1 MLLHTAQAACSSNA
15 HRHCRGCSEGCSG
28 GRRVSTGHL
37 CPRGASPRRPRWGA
51 GTRCPVLQAPAEAQK
66 PPERRPARH
75 GPQQPGRCPPPAS
88 ASPPPTSGTMDTSRL
103 RVLLSLP
110 VLLQLAA
117 GGGSPRSGAPPRGCP
132 AHCQCE
138 PDGRMLLRVDCSDL
152 GLSELPSN
160 LSVFTSYLDLSM
172 NNISH
177 LSPNPLPSL
186 RFLEEL
192 RLAGNA
198 LTYIPKGAFA
208 GLYSLKVLMLQNNQ
222 LRQVPTEALQNLRSL
237 QSLRLDANHISYV
250 PPSCFSGLHSLRH
263 LWLDDNALTEIPV
276 QAFRSLSALQAMTL
290 ALNKIHHIPDYAF
303 GNLSSLVVLHLHNNR
318 IHSLGKKCFDGLHSL
333 ETLDLNYNNLDEFP
347 TAIRTLS
354 NLKELGFHSNN
365 IRSIP
370 EKAFVG
376 NPSLITI
383 HFYDNPIQFVGR
395 SAFQHLPELR
405 TLTLNGASQIT
416 EFPDLT
422 GTANLESLTLT
433 GAQISSLPQ
442 TVCDQLPNLQ
452 VLDLSYNLLED
463 LPSFSVCQKI
473 QKIDL
478 RHNEIYEIKVD
489 AFQQLLGL
497 RSLNLAWNKIVTI
510 HPNAFS
516 TLPSLIKLDLS
527 SNLLSSF
534 PVTGLHGLT
543 HLKLTG
549 NHGLQSLISSENFPE
564 LKVIEM
570 PYAYQCCAFGVCE
583 NVYKISNQWNKGD
596 NSSMDDLYKK
606 DTGMFQV
613 QDERDLED
621 FLFDFEE
628 DLKALHSVQCS
639 PSPGPFK
646 PCEHLF
652 GSWLI
657 RIGVWT
663 IAVLALTCNALVT
676 STVFRSPL
684 YISSVKLLIGMIAV
698 VNMLTGV
705 CSAVLAGVD
714 AFTFGSFARHGAW
727 WENGVGCQVIGFL
740 SIFASE
746 SSVFLLTLA
755 ALERG
760 FSVKCS
766 AKFETKTPFS
776 SLKAVILLCTLLA
789 LAMATVPLL
798 GGSEYSASPLCLP
811 LPFGEPSTTGYM
823 VALVLLNSLCFL
835 VMTIAYTRLYCNL
848 EKGDLENIWD
858 CSMVKHIA
866 LLLFTNCILYCPVA
880 FLSFSSL
887 LNLTFISPEVIKF
900 ILLVIVPLPAC
911 LNPLLYILFNPHF
924 KEDLGSLGKQSHLWT
939 RSPHPSLMSINSDDV
954 EKQSCDSTQ
963 ALVTFTSA
971 SIAYDLPSNSVSL
984 PAYPMTESCHLSS
997 VAFVPCL

>member
-1 MLLHTAQAACSSNA
+1 MLSAPAAAAARAAPEARVAAAGTA
-15 HRHCRGCSEGCSG
+15 RP
-28 GRRVSTGHL
+28 RR
-37 CPRGASPRRPRWGA
+37 ASPRRPRRGA
-51 GTRCPVLQAPAEAQK
+51 GA
-66 PPERRPARH
+66 RRPALRAPSE
-75 GPQQPGRCPPPAS
+75 PQRPAATRTLS
-88 ASPPPTSGTMDTSRL
+88 SPRAPLAAPRPGTMDISRVG
-103 RVLLSLP
+103 VLLSLP

-117 GGGSPRSGAPPRGCP
+117 GGGSPRPGALLRGCP

-172 NNISH
+172 NNISQ
-177 LSPNPLPSL
+177 LPPSPLHSL

-192 RLAGNA
+192 RLSGNA
-198 LTYIPKGAFA
+198 LTHIPKGAFA
-208 GLYSLKVLMLQNNQ
+208 GLYSLKVLMLQNNH
-222 LRQVPTEALQNLRSL
+222 LRQVPAGALQNLRSL

-354 NLKELGFHSNN
+354 NLKEL
-365 IRSIP
+365 
-370 EKAFVG
+370 
-376 NPSLITI
+376 
-383 HFYDNPIQFVGR
+383 HFYDNPIQLVGR

-422 GTANLESLTLT
+422 GTASLESLTLT

-442 TVCDQLPNLQ
+442 TACDQLPNLQ

-463 LPSFSVCQKI
+463 LPSFSVCQKL

-478 RHNEIYEIKVD
+478 RHNEIFEIKVD
-489 AFQQLLGL
+489 TFQQLLSL
-497 RSLNLAWNKIVTI
+497 RALNLAWNKIAVI

-516 TLPSLIKLDLS
+516 TLPSLRKLDLS

-549 NHGLQSLISSENFPE
+549 NHALQSLISSENFPE

-570 PYAYQCCAFGVCE
+570 PYAYQCCAFGACE
-583 NVYKISNQWNKGD
+583 NVYKISNQWNKDD
-596 NSSMDDLYKK
+596 NSSTDDLHKK
-606 DTGMFQV
+606 DAGMFQI

-621 FLFDFEE
+621 FLLDFEE
-628 DLKALHSVQCS
+628 DLKALHSAQCS

-646 PCEHLF
+646 LCEYLF

-676 STVFRSPL
+676 STVFRASL
-684 YISSVKLLIGMIAV
+684 YISSIKLLIGLIAA
-698 VNMLTGV
+698 VNMLMGV
-705 CSAVLAGVD
+705 SSAVLAGVD
-714 AFTFGSFARHGAW
+714 AFTFGSFAQHGAW
-727 WENGVGCQVIGFL
+727 WEQGVGCQVVGFL

-766 AKFETKTPFS
+766 AKFERKTPFS
-776 SLKAVILLCTLLA
+776 SLKVIILLCAVLA
-789 LAMATVPLL
+789 LTIATVPLL
-798 GGSEYSASPLCLP
+798 GGSEFSASPLCLP

-835 VMTIAYTRLYCNL
+835 VMTIAYTKLYCNL

-924 KEDLGSLGKQSHLWT
+924 KEDLGSLGKQTHFWT
-939 RSPHPSLMSINSDDV
+939 RSRNPSLMSINSDDV

-971 SIAYDLPSNSVSL
+971 SIAYDLPSNSVSP
-984 PAYPMTESCHLSS
+984 PAYPVTESCHLSS
-997 VAFVPCL
+997 VAFVPCV

>member
-1 MLLHTAQAACSSNA
+1 
-15 HRHCRGCSEGCSG
+15 
-28 GRRVSTGHL
+28 
-37 CPRGASPRRPRWGA
+37 
-51 GTRCPVLQAPAEAQK
+51 
-66 PPERRPARH
+66 
-75 GPQQPGRCPPPAS
+75 
-88 ASPPPTSGTMDTSRL
+88 MDTSPVG
-103 RVLLSLP
+103 VLLSLP

-117 GGGSPRSGAPPRGCP
+117 VGGSPRPGALLRGCP

-172 NNISH
+172 NNISQ
-177 LSPNPLPSL
+177 LPPNPLYSL

-198 LTYIPKGAFA
+198 LTYIPNGAFA
-208 GLYSLKVLMLQNNQ
+208 GLYSLKVLMLQNNH

-354 NLKELGFHSNN
+354 NLKEL
-365 IRSIP
+365 
-370 EKAFVG
+370 
-376 NPSLITI
+376 

-416 EFPDLT
+416 VFPDLT
-422 GTANLESLTLT
+422 GTASLESLTLT

-442 TVCDQLPNLQ
+442 TACDQLPNLQ

-463 LPSFSVCQKI
+463 LPSFSVCQKL

-489 AFQQLLGL
+489 TFQQLLSL
-497 RSLNLAWNKIVTI
+497 RTLNLAWNKIAII

-516 TLPSLIKLDLS
+516 TLPSLRKLDLS
-527 SNLLSSF
+527 SNRLSSF

-549 NHGLQSLISSENFPE
+549 NHALQSLISSENFPE

-583 NVYKISNQWNKGD
+583 NVYKISNQWNKED
-596 NSSMDDLYKK
+596 NSSTDDLHKK
-606 DTGMFQV
+606 DAGMFQV

-621 FLFDFEE
+621 FLLDFEE
-628 DLKALHSVQCS
+628 DLKVLHSAQCS

-646 PCEHLF
+646 LCEYLF

-663 IAVLALTCNALVT
+663 IAILALTCNALVT
-676 STVFRSPL
+676 STVFRAPL
-684 YISSVKLLIGMIAV
+684 YISSIKLLIGLIAA
-698 VNMLTGV
+698 VNMLMGV
-705 CSAVLAGVD
+705 SSAVLAGVD
-714 AFTFGSFARHGAW
+714 AFTFGSFAQHGAW
-727 WENGVGCQVIGFL
+727 WEQGVGCQVVGFL

-760 FSVKCS
+760 FSVRCS
-766 AKFETKTPFS
+766 AKFERKTPFS
-776 SLKAVILLCTLLA
+776 CLKAVILLCAVLA
-789 LAMATVPLL
+789 LTIATVPLL
-798 GGSEYSASPLCLP
+798 GGSEFSASPLCLP
-811 LPFGEPSTTGYM
+811 LPFGDPSTTGYM

-835 VMTIAYTRLYCNL
+835 VMTIAYTKLYCNL
-848 EKGDLENIWD
+848 EKGDLENMWD

-924 KEDLGSLGKQSHLWT
+924 KEDLGSLGKQPHFWT
-939 RSPHPSLMSINSDDV
+939 RSRNPSLMSINSDDV

-971 SIAYDLPSNSVSL
+971 SIAYNLPSNSVSP
-984 PAYPMTESCHLSS
+984 PAYPVTESCHLSS

>member
-1 MLLHTAQAACSSNA
+1 
-15 HRHCRGCSEGCSG
+15 
-28 GRRVSTGHL
+28 
-37 CPRGASPRRPRWGA
+37 
-51 GTRCPVLQAPAEAQK
+51 
-66 PPERRPARH
+66 
-75 GPQQPGRCPPPAS
+75 
-88 ASPPPTSGTMDTSRL
+88 MDTSRVC
-103 RVLLSLP
+103 VLLSLP
-110 VLLQLAA
+110 ILLQLVA
-117 GGGSPRSGAPPRGCP
+117 GGGSLRPGGPLRGCP

-172 NNISH
+172 NNISQ
-177 LSPNPLPSL
+177 LPPNPLHNL

-192 RLAGNA
+192 RLAGNS
-198 LTYIPKGAFA
+198 LTHIPKGAFA

-237 QSLRLDANHISYV
+237 QSL
-250 PPSCFSGLHSLRH
+250 
-263 LWLDDNALTEIPV
+263 
-276 QAFRSLSALQAMTL
+276 
-290 ALNKIHHIPDYAF
+290 
-303 GNLSSLVVLHLHNNR
+303 HLHNNR

-347 TAIRTLS
+347 TAITTLS

-365 IRSIP
+365 IKSIP

-383 HFYDNPIQFVGR
+383 HFYDNPIQLVGR

-422 GTANLESLTLT
+422 GTASLESLTLT

-452 VLDLSYNLLED
+452 VLDLSYNQLED
-463 LPSFSVCQKI
+463 LPSFSVCQKL

-478 RHNEIYEIKVD
+478 QHNEIYEIKVD
-489 AFQQLLGL
+489 TFQQLLSL
-497 RSLNLAWNKIVTI
+497 RALNLAWNKIAII
-510 HPNAFS
+510 HSNAFS

-527 SNLLSSF
+527 SNRLSSF

-549 NHGLQSLISSENFPE
+549 NHALQSLISSESFPE

-570 PYAYQCCAFGVCE
+570 PYAYQCCAFGICE

-596 NSSMDDLYKK
+596 NNTVDDLHKK
-606 DTGMFQV
+606 DAGLFHV
-613 QDERDLED
+613 QDDLED

-628 DLKALHSVQCS
+628 DLKALHSAQCS

-657 RIGVWT
+657 RLGVWT

-676 STVFRSPL
+676 STVFRSRL
-684 YISSVKLLIGMIAV
+684 YISSIKLLIGLIAV
-698 VNMLTGV
+698 VNMLMGV
-705 CSAVLAGVD
+705 SSAVLAGVD
-714 AFTFGSFARHGAW
+714 AFTFGSFAQYGAW
-727 WENGVGCQVIGFL
+727 WEKGVGCQVIGFL

-766 AKFETKTPFS
+766 AKFETKTFS
-776 SLKAVILLCTLLA
+776 SLKAVILLCLMLA
-789 LAMATVPLL
+789 LIIATVPLL
-798 GGSEYSASPLCLP
+798 GSSEYSASPLCLP
-811 LPFGEPSTTGYM
+811 LPFGEPSTTGYT

-835 VMTIAYTRLYCNL
+835 MMTVAYTKLYCSL

-900 ILLVIVPLPAC
+900 ILLVIVPLPGC

-924 KEDLGSLGKQSHLWT
+924 KEDLGSLGKQTHFWT
-939 RSPHPSLMSINSDDV
+939 RSKHSSLLSVNSDDV

-971 SIAYDLPSNSVSL
+971 SIAYDLPSNSVSSS
-984 PAYPMTESCHLSS
+984 AYPMTESCHLSS
-997 VAFVPCL
+997 VPFVPCL

>member
-1 MLLHTAQAACSSNA
+1 
-15 HRHCRGCSEGCSG
+15 
-28 GRRVSTGHL
+28 
-37 CPRGASPRRPRWGA
+37 
-51 GTRCPVLQAPAEAQK
+51 
-66 PPERRPARH
+66 
-75 GPQQPGRCPPPAS
+75 
-88 ASPPPTSGTMDTSRL
+88 MDTSRVG
-103 RVLLSLP
+103 VLLSLQ

-117 GGGSPRSGAPPRGCP
+117 GGGSPRPGALLRGCP

-172 NNISH
+172 NNISQ
-177 LSPNPLPSL
+177 LPPSPLHSL

-192 RLAGNA
+192 RLSGNA

-208 GLYSLKVLMLQNNQ
+208 GLYSLKVLMLQNNH
-222 LRQVPTEALQNLRSL
+222 LRQVPAGALQNLRSL

-303 GNLSSLVVLHLHNNR
+303 GNLSQLGSSRHLHNNR

-365 IRSIP
+365 IKSIP

-383 HFYDNPIQFVGR
+383 HFYDNPIQLVGR

-422 GTANLESLTLT
+422 GTASLESLRKK
-433 GAQISSLPQ
+433 
-442 TVCDQLPNLQ
+442 LPNGLKTQ
-452 VLDLSYNLLED
+452 YGCQNKKLSYQTHTNLDKDLSYNLLED
-463 LPSFSVCQKI
+463 LPSFSVCQKL

-478 RHNEIYEIKVD
+478 RHNEIFEIKVD
-489 AFQQLLGL
+489 TFQQLLSL
-497 RSLNLAWNKIVTI
+497 RALNLAWNKIAVI

-516 TLPSLIKLDLS
+516 TLPSLRKLDLS

-549 NHGLQSLISSENFPE
+549 NHALQSLISSENFPE

-570 PYAYQCCAFGVCE
+570 PYAYQCCAFGACE
-583 NVYKISNQWNKGD
+583 NVYKISNQWNKDD
-596 NSSMDDLYKK
+596 NSSTDDLHKK
-606 DTGMFQV
+606 DAGMFQI

-621 FLFDFEE
+621 FLLDFEE
-628 DLKALHSVQCS
+628 DLKALHSAQCS

-646 PCEHLF
+646 LCEYLF

-676 STVFRSPL
+676 STVFRAPL
-684 YISSVKLLIGMIAV
+684 YISSIKLLIGLIAA
-698 VNMLTGV
+698 VNMLMGV
-705 CSAVLAGVD
+705 SSAVLAGVD
-714 AFTFGSFARHGAW
+714 AFTFGSFAQHGAW
-727 WENGVGCQVIGFL
+727 WEQGVGCQVVGFL

-760 FSVKCS
+760 FSVKYS
-766 AKFETKTPFS
+766 AKFERKTPFS
-776 SLKAVILLCTLLA
+776 SLKVIILLCAVLA
-789 LAMATVPLL
+789 LTIATVPLL
-798 GGSEYSASPLCLP
+798 GGSEFSASPLCLP

-835 VMTIAYTRLYCNL
+835 VMTIAYTKLYCNL

-924 KEDLGSLGKQSHLWT
+924 KEDLGSLGKQTHFWT
-939 RSPHPSLMSINSDDV
+939 RSRNPSLMSINSDDV

-971 SIAYDLPSNSVSL
+971 SIAYDLPSNSVS
-984 PAYPMTESCHLSS
+984 PPTYPVTESCHLSS
-997 VAFVPCL
+997 VAFVPCV

>member
-1 MLLHTAQAACSSNA
+1 
-15 HRHCRGCSEGCSG
+15 
-28 GRRVSTGHL
+28 
-37 CPRGASPRRPRWGA
+37 
-51 GTRCPVLQAPAEAQK
+51 
-66 PPERRPARH
+66 
-75 GPQQPGRCPPPAS
+75 
-88 ASPPPTSGTMDTSRL
+88 MDTSRVG
-103 RVLLSLP
+103 VLLSLP

-117 GGGSPRSGAPPRGCP
+117 VGSSPRPGALLRGCP

-172 NNISH
+172 NNISQ
-177 LSPNPLPSL
+177 LPPNPLNSL

-198 LTYIPKGAFA
+198 LTYIPNGAFA
-208 GLYSLKVLMLQNNQ
+208 GLYSLKVLMLQNNH

-365 IRSIP
+365 IKSIP

-383 HFYDNPIQFVGR
+383 HFYDNPIQLVGR

-416 EFPDLT
+416 VFPDLT
-422 GTANLESLTLT
+422 GTASLESLTLT

-442 TVCDQLPNLQ
+442 TACDQLPNLQ

-463 LPSFSVCQKI
+463 LPSFSVCQKL

-489 AFQQLLGL
+489 TFQQLLSL
-497 RSLNLAWNKIVTI
+497 RTLNLAWNKIAII

-516 TLPSLIKLDLS
+516 TLPSLRKLDLS
-527 SNLLSSF
+527 SNRLSSF

-549 NHGLQSLISSENFPE
+549 NHALQSLISSENFPE

-583 NVYKISNQWNKGD
+583 NVYKISNQWNKED
-596 NSSMDDLYKK
+596 NSTTDDLHKK
-606 DTGMFQV
+606 DAGMFQV
-613 QDERDLED
+613 Q
-621 FLFDFEE
+621 
-628 DLKALHSVQCS
+628 
-639 PSPGPFK
+639 GPFK
-646 PCEHLF
+646 LCEYLF

-663 IAVLALTCNALVT
+663 IAILALTCNALVT
-676 STVFRSPL
+676 STVFRAPL
-684 YISSVKLLIGMIAV
+684 YISSIKLLIGLIAA
-698 VNMLTGV
+698 VNMLMGV
-705 CSAVLAGVD
+705 SSAVLAGVD
-714 AFTFGSFARHGAW
+714 AFTFGSFAQHGAW
-727 WENGVGCQVIGFL
+727 WEQGVGCQVVGFL

-760 FSVKCS
+760 FSVRCS
-766 AKFETKTPFS
+766 AKFERKTSFS
-776 SLKAVILLCTLLA
+776 CLKAVILLCAVLA
-789 LAMATVPLL
+789 LTIATVPLL
-798 GGSEYSASPLCLP
+798 GGSEFSASPLCLP
-811 LPFGEPSTTGYM
+811 LPFGDPSTTGYM

-835 VMTIAYTRLYCNL
+835 VMTIAYTKLYCNL
-848 EKGDLENIWD
+848 EKGDLENMWD

-924 KEDLGSLGKQSHLWT
+924 KEDLGSLGKQPHFWT
-939 RSPHPSLMSINSDDV
+939 RSRNPSLMSVNSDDV

-971 SIAYDLPSNSVSL
+971 SIAYDLPSNSVSP
-984 PAYPMTESCHLSS
+984 PAYPVTETCHLSS

>member
-1 MLLHTAQAACSSNA
+1 MDIS
-15 HRHCRGCSEGCSG
+15 
-28 GRRVSTGHL
+28 RVG
-37 CPRGASPRRPRWGA
+37 
-51 GTRCPVLQAPAEAQK
+51 
-66 PPERRPARH
+66 
-75 GPQQPGRCPPPAS
+75 
-88 ASPPPTSGTMDTSRL
+88 
-103 RVLLSLP
+103 VLLSLP

-117 GGGSPRSGAPPRGCP
+117 GGGSPRPGALLRGCP

-172 NNISH
+172 NNISQ
-177 LSPNPLPSL
+177 LPPSPLHSL
-186 RFLEEL
+186 RFLEE
-192 RLAGNA
+192 
-198 LTYIPKGAFA
+198 F
-208 GLYSLKVLMLQNNQ
+208 MLQNNH
-222 LRQVPTEALQNLRSL
+222 LRQVPAGALQNLRSL

-276 QAFRSLSALQAMTL
+276 QAFGSLSALQAMTL

-365 IRSIP
+365 IKSIP

-383 HFYDNPIQFVGR
+383 HFYDNPIQLVGR

-422 GTANLESLTLT
+422 GTASLESLTLT

-442 TVCDQLPNLQ
+442 TACDQLPNLQ

-463 LPSFSVCQKI
+463 LPSFSVCQKL

-478 RHNEIYEIKVD
+478 RHNEIFEIKVD
-489 AFQQLLGL
+489 TFQQLLSL
-497 RSLNLAWNKIVTI
+497 RALNLAWNKIAVI

-516 TLPSLIKLDLS
+516 TLPSLRKLDLS

-549 NHGLQSLISSENFPE
+549 NHALQSLISSENFPE

-570 PYAYQCCAFGVCE
+570 PYAYQCCAFGACE
-583 NVYKISNQWNKGD
+583 NVYKISNQWNKDD
-596 NSSMDDLYKK
+596 NSSTDDLHKK
-606 DTGMFQV
+606 DAGMFQI

-621 FLFDFEE
+621 FLLDFEE
-628 DLKALHSVQCS
+628 DLKALHSAQCS

-646 PCEHLF
+646 LCEYLF

-676 STVFRSPL
+676 STVFRASL
-684 YISSVKLLIGMIAV
+684 YISSIKLLIGLIAA
-698 VNMLTGV
+698 VNMLMGV
-705 CSAVLAGVD
+705 SSAVLAGVD
-714 AFTFGSFARHGAW
+714 AFTFGSFAQHGAW
-727 WENGVGCQVIGFL
+727 WEQGVGCQVVGFL

-766 AKFETKTPFS
+766 AKFERKTPFS
-776 SLKAVILLCTLLA
+776 SLKVIILLCAVLA
-789 LAMATVPLL
+789 LTIATVPLL
-798 GGSEYSASPLCLP
+798 GGSEFSASPLCLP

-835 VMTIAYTRLYCNL
+835 VMTIAYTKLYCNL

-924 KEDLGSLGKQSHLWT
+924 KEDLGSLGKQTHFWT
-939 RSPHPSLMSINSDDV
+939 RSRNPSLMSINSDDV

-971 SIAYDLPSNSVSL
+971 SIAYDLPSNSVSP
-984 PAYPMTESCHLSS
+984 PAYPVTESCHLSS
-997 VAFVPCL
+997 VAFVPCV

>member
-1 MLLHTAQAACSSNA
+1 
-15 HRHCRGCSEGCSG
+15 
-28 GRRVSTGHL
+28 
-37 CPRGASPRRPRWGA
+37 
-51 GTRCPVLQAPAEAQK
+51 
-66 PPERRPARH
+66 
-75 GPQQPGRCPPPAS
+75 
-88 ASPPPTSGTMDTSRL
+88 MDTSRL

-117 GGGSPRSGAPPRGCP
+117 GGGSPRSGALPRGCP

-138 PDGRMLLRVDCSDL
+138 PDGRLLLRVDCSDL

-177 LSPNPLPSL
+177 LPPNPLPSL

-250 PPSCFSGLHSLRH
+250 PPSCFNGLHSLRH

-354 NLKELGFHSNN
+354 NLKEL
-365 IRSIP
+365 
-370 EKAFVG
+370 
-376 NPSLITI
+376 

-478 RHNEIYEIKVD
+478 RHNEIYEIKAD
-489 AFQQLLGL
+489 AFQQLLAL
-497 RSLNLAWNKIVTI
+497 RSLNLAWNKIVNI

-596 NSSMDDLYKK
+596 NSSLDDLYKK

-621 FLFDFEE
+621 FLLDFEE

-652 GSWLI
+652 GGWLI

-676 STVFRSPL
+676 STVFRSPV
-684 YISSVKLLIGMIAV
+684 YISSVKLLIGMIAA
-698 VNMLTGV
+698 VNTLTGA
-705 CSAVLAGVD
+705 CSAALAGVD

-776 SLKAVILLCTLLA
+776 CLKAVILLCTLLA
-789 LAMATVPLL
+789 LALAAVPLL
-798 GGSEYSASPLCLP
+798 GGSQYSASPLCLP

-835 VMTIAYTRLYCNL
+835 VMTVAYTRLYCHL

-924 KEDLGSLGKQSHLWT
+924 KEDLGSLGKQTHLWT

-984 PAYPMTESCHLSS
+984 PAYPVTESCHLSS

>member
-1 MLLHTAQAACSSNA
+1 
-15 HRHCRGCSEGCSG
+15 
-28 GRRVSTGHL
+28 
-37 CPRGASPRRPRWGA
+37 
-51 GTRCPVLQAPAEAQK
+51 
-66 PPERRPARH
+66 
-75 GPQQPGRCPPPAS
+75 
-88 ASPPPTSGTMDTSRL
+88 MDTSWVS
-103 RVLLSLP
+103 VLLSLP
-110 VLLQLAA
+110 IFLQLAA
-117 GGGSPRSGAPPRGCP
+117 GGSSPRPSALLRGCP

-172 NNISH
+172 NNISQ
-177 LSPNPLPSL
+177 LPPSPLHSL

-198 LTYIPKGAFA
+198 LTYIPKGTFA
-208 GLYSLKVLMLQNNQ
+208 GLYSLKVLMLQNNH

-303 GNLSSLVVLHLHNNR
+303 GNLSSLVVL
-318 IHSLGKKCFDGLHSL
+318 
-333 ETLDLNYNNLDEFP
+333 DLNYNNLDEFP
-347 TAIRTLS
+347 IAIRTLS

-365 IRSIP
+365 IKSIP

-383 HFYDNPIQFVGR
+383 HFYDNPIQLVGR
-395 SAFQHLPELR
+395 SAFQNLPELR

-422 GTANLESLTLT
+422 GTASLESLTLT

-442 TVCDQLPNLQ
+442 AVCDQLPNLQ

-463 LPSFSVCQKI
+463 LPSFSVCQKL

-489 AFQQLLGL
+489 TFQQLLSL
-497 RSLNLAWNKIVTI
+497 RSLNLAWNKIAVL

-516 TLPSLIKLDLS
+516 TLPSLRKLDLS
-527 SNLLSSF
+527 SNRLSSF

-549 NHGLQSLISSENFPE
+549 NHALQSLISSENFPE

-596 NSSMDDLYKK
+596 NSSTDDLHKK
-606 DTGMFQV
+606 DAGMFQV
-613 QDERDLED
+613 QDDRDLED
-621 FLFDFEE
+621 FLLDFEE

-646 PCEHLF
+646 LCEYLF

-663 IAVLALTCNALVT
+663 IAILALTCNALVT
-676 STVFRSPL
+676 STVFRAPL
-684 YISSVKLLIGMIAV
+684 YISSIKLLIGLIAA
-698 VNMLTGV
+698 VNMLMGV
-705 CSAVLAGVD
+705 SSAVLAGVD
-714 AFTFGSFARHGAW
+714 AFTFGSFAQHGAW
-727 WENGVGCQVIGFL
+727 WEQGVGCQVVGFL

-776 SLKAVILLCTLLA
+776 SLKAIIWLCAALA
-789 LAMATVPLL
+789 LTIAMVPLL
-798 GGSEYSASPLCLP
+798 GGSGYSASPLCLP

-835 VMTIAYTRLYCNL
+835 VMTIAYTKLYCNL
-848 EKGDLENIWD
+848 EKGDLENMWD

-924 KEDLGSLGKQSHLWT
+924 KEDLGSVGKQAHIWT
-939 RSPHPSLMSINSDDV
+939 RSKHPSLVSINSDDI

-971 SIAYDLPSNSVSL
+971 SIAYDLPSNSGSP
-984 PAYPMTESCHLSS
+984 PAYPTTESCHLSS

>member
-1 MLLHTAQAACSSNA
+1 MLLHSAQAARSSSSHA
-15 HRHCRGCSEGCSG
+15 QRHGHRCSERGSG
-28 GRRVSTGHL
+28 GGLGGHRL
-37 CPRGASPRRPRWGA
+37 GGPRGASPRRSRRGA
-51 GTRCPVLQAPAEAQK
+51 EARRAGRPAPAEGQRPA
-66 PPERRPARH
+66 ERRQARH
-75 GPQQPGRCPPPAS
+75 GPQQPERCSLPAS
-88 ASPPPTSGTMDTSRL
+88 SPRPLASGTMDTSRVG
-103 RVLLSLP
+103 VLLSLP
-110 VLLQLAA
+110 VMLQLAA
-117 GGGSPRSGAPPRGCP
+117 GGGSPLPRGCP
-132 AHCQCE
+132 PNCLCE

-172 NNISH
+172 NNISQLP
-177 LSPNPLPSL
+177 LSPLHSL

-347 TAIRTLS
+347 TAIKTLS

-463 LPSFSVCQKI
+463 LPSFSVCQKL
-473 QKIDL
+473 QKMDL
-478 RHNEIYEIKVD
+478 RHNAIYEIKFD
-489 AFQQLLGL
+489 AFQQLLSL
-497 RSLNLAWNKIVTI
+497 RSLNLAQNKIAII
-510 HPNAFS
+510 HPKAFS

-549 NHGLQSLISSENFPE
+549 NHDLQSLISSENFPE

-570 PYAYQCCAFGVCE
+570 PYAYQCCAFGMCE
-583 NVYKISNQWNKGD
+583 NVYKLSNQWNKGD
-596 NSSMDDLYKK
+596 NSSVDDLHKK
-606 DTGMFQV
+606 DAGMFQV

-621 FLFDFEE
+621 FLLDFEE

-652 GSWLI
+652 GSWMI

-663 IAVLALTCNALVT
+663 IAVLALSCNALVA
-676 STVFRSPL
+676 STVFRAPL
-684 YISSVKLLIGMIAV
+684 YISSIKLLIGVIAV

-705 CSAVLAGVD
+705 SSIVLAGVD
-714 AFTFGSFARHGAW
+714 AFTFGSFAQHGAW
-727 WENGVGCQVIGFL
+727 WENGVSCQVIGFL

-766 AKFETKTPFS
+766 AKFELKTPFS
-776 SLKAVILLCTLLA
+776 SLKAIIFLCTLLA
-789 LAMATVPLL
+789 LTIAAIPLL

-811 LPFGEPSTTGYM
+811 LPFGEASTTGYM
-823 VALVLLNSLCFL
+823 VALVLLNSFCFL
-835 VMTIAYTRLYCNL
+835 VMTIAYTKLYCNL
-848 EKGDLENIWD
+848 EKGDLESIWD

-866 LLLFTNCILYCPVA
+866 LLLFTNCILYCPLA

-924 KEDLGSLGKQSHLWT
+924 KEDLGSLGKHGHLWT
-939 RSPHPSLMSINSDDV
+939 RAKHPSLMSINSEDV

-963 ALVTFTSA
+963 ALVTFTGT
-971 SIAYDLPSNSVSL
+971 SIAYDLSSSSVSS
-984 PAYPMTESCHLSS
+984 PSYPMTESCHLSS

>member
-1 MLLHTAQAACSSNA
+1 
-15 HRHCRGCSEGCSG
+15 
-28 GRRVSTGHL
+28 
-37 CPRGASPRRPRWGA
+37 
-51 GTRCPVLQAPAEAQK
+51 
-66 PPERRPARH
+66 
-75 GPQQPGRCPPPAS
+75 
-88 ASPPPTSGTMDTSRL
+88 MDTSRV

-117 GGGSPRSGAPPRGCP
+117 AGDPQRPGALPRGCP

-138 PDGRMLLRVDCSDL
+138 PDGRMLLKVDCSDL
-152 GLSELPSN
+152 GLSEIPSN

-172 NNISH
+172 NNISQ
-177 LSPNPLPSL
+177 LPPSLLHSL

-198 LTYIPKGAFA
+198 LTHIPKGAFT

-370 EKAFVG
+370 EKAFIG
-376 NPSLITI
+376 NPSLIAI
-383 HFYDNPIQFVGR
+383 HFYENPIQFVGI

-433 GAQISSLPQ
+433 GAKISSLPQ
-442 TVCDQLPNLQ
+442 TVCDQLPNLRRLQ
-452 VLDLSYNLLED
+452 ILSLSIPLLKCLLITLISLSEEK
-463 LPSFSVCQKI
+463 Q
-473 QKIDL
+473 
-478 RHNEIYEIKVD
+478 IYMIKCHI
-489 AFQQLLGL
+489 
-497 RSLNLAWNKIVTI
+497 LNLAWNKIAII

-534 PVTGLHGLT
+534 PITGLHGLT

-549 NHGLQSLISSENFPE
+549 NHALQSLISSENFPE

-570 PYAYQCCAFGVCE
+570 PYAYQCCTFGGCE
-583 NVYKISNQWNKGD
+583 NVYKISNQWNKD
-596 NSSMDDLYKK
+596 NSSVDDLNKK
-606 DTGMFQV
+606 DAGIFQV

-621 FLFDFEE
+621 FLLDFEE
-628 DLKALHSVQCS
+628 DLKAFHSVQCS

-652 GSWLI
+652 GSWLL

-663 IAVLALTCNALVT
+663 IAVLALSCNALVI

-684 YISSVKLLIGMIAV
+684 YISSIKLLIGVIAV

-705 CSAVLAGVD
+705 SSAVLAAVD
-714 AFTFGSFARHGAW
+714 TFTFGSFAQHGAW
-727 WENGVGCQVIGFL
+727 WENGIGCQIIGFL

-746 SSVFLLTLA
+746 SSVFMLTLA

-760 FSVKCS
+760 ISVKCS
-766 AKFETKTPFS
+766 SKFEMKTPFS
-776 SLKAVILLCTLLA
+776 SLKVIVLLCVLLA
-789 LAMATVPLL
+789 LTIATVPLL
-798 GGSEYSASPLCLP
+798 GGSEYNASPLCLP
-811 LPFGEPSTTGYM
+811 LPFGEPSTPGYM

-835 VMTIAYTRLYCNL
+835 IMTVAYTKLYCNL

-924 KEDLGSLGKQSHLWT
+924 KEDLDSLGKQTHFWT
-939 RSPHPSLMSINSDDV
+939 RSKHPSLLSINSDDV

-963 ALVTFTSA
+963 ALVAFTHA
-971 SIAYDLPSNSVSL
+971 SIAYDLPSNSGSS

-997 VAFVPCL
+997 VDFVPCL

>member
-1 MLLHTAQAACSSNA
+1 
-15 HRHCRGCSEGCSG
+15 
-28 GRRVSTGHL
+28 
-37 CPRGASPRRPRWGA
+37 
-51 GTRCPVLQAPAEAQK
+51 
-66 PPERRPARH
+66 
-75 GPQQPGRCPPPAS
+75 
-88 ASPPPTSGTMDTSRL
+88 MDTSS
-103 RVLLSLP
+103 VGLLLALP

-117 GGGSPRSGAPPRGCP
+117 GGGSPRPGSLLRGCP

-172 NNISH
+172 NNISQ
-177 LSPNPLPSL
+177 LPPNPLHGL

-208 GLYSLKVLMLQNNQ
+208 GLYSLKVLMLQNNH

-237 QSLRLDANHISYV
+237 QS
-250 PPSCFSGLHSLRH
+250 
-263 LWLDDNALTEIPV
+263 
-276 QAFRSLSALQAMTL
+276 
-290 ALNKIHHIPDYAF
+290 
-303 GNLSSLVVLHLHNNR
+303 LHLHNNR

-365 IRSIP
+365 IKSIP

-383 HFYDNPIQFVGR
+383 HFYDNPIQVVGR

-405 TLTLNGASQIT
+405 ILTLNGASQIT

-422 GTANLESLTLT
+422 GTASLESLTLT

-463 LPSFSVCQKI
+463 LPSFSVCRKL

-478 RHNEIYEIKVD
+478 RHNEMCEIR
-489 AFQQLLGL
+489 ANTFQQLFSL
-497 RSLNLAWNKIVTI
+497 RSLNLAWNKIAII

-516 TLPSLIKLDLS
+516 TLPSLRKLDLS
-527 SNLLSSF
+527 SNRLSSF

-549 NHGLQSLISSENFPE
+549 NHALQSLISSENFPE

-596 NSSMDDLYKK
+596 NSSADDLHKK
-606 DTGMFQV
+606 DAGMFQV

-621 FLFDFEE
+621 FLLDFEE

-646 PCEHLF
+646 LCEYLF

-676 STVFRSPL
+676 STVFRAPL
-684 YISSVKLLIGMIAV
+684 YISSVKLLIGLIAV

-714 AFTFGSFARHGAW
+714 AFTFGSFAQHGAW
-727 WENGVGCQVIGFL
+727 WEQGVGCQVVGFL

-776 SLKAVILLCTLLA
+776 SLKAIVALCAMLA
-789 LAMATVPLL
+789 ATIAAVPLL

-811 LPFGEPSTTGYM
+811 LPFGEPSATGYM

-835 VMTIAYTRLYCNL
+835 VMTIAYTKLYCNL

-924 KEDLGSLGKQSHLWT
+924 KEDLGSLGKQTHFWT
-939 RSPHPSLMSINSDDV
+939 RSKHTSLMSINSDDV

-963 ALVTFTSA
+963 ALVTFTGA
-971 SIAYDLPSNSVSL
+971 SRPYDLPSNSGS
-984 PAYPMTESCHLSS
+984 PTAYPMTESCHLSS

>member
-1 MLLHTAQAACSSNA
+1 
-15 HRHCRGCSEGCSG
+15 
-28 GRRVSTGHL
+28 
-37 CPRGASPRRPRWGA
+37 
-51 GTRCPVLQAPAEAQK
+51 
-66 PPERRPARH
+66 
-75 GPQQPGRCPPPAS
+75 
-88 ASPPPTSGTMDTSRL
+88 MDTSRV

-117 GGGSPRSGAPPRGCP
+117 AGDPQRPGALPRGCP

-138 PDGRMLLRVDCSDL
+138 PDGRMLLKVDCSDL
-152 GLSELPSN
+152 GLSEIPSN

-172 NNISH
+172 NNISQ
-177 LSPNPLPSL
+177 LPPSLLHSL

-198 LTYIPKGAFA
+198 LTHIPKGAFT

-354 NLKELGFHSNN
+354 NLKEL
-365 IRSIP
+365 
-370 EKAFVG
+370 
-376 NPSLITI
+376 
-383 HFYDNPIQFVGR
+383 HFYENPIQFVGI

-433 GAQISSLPQ
+433 GAKISSLPQ
-442 TVCDQLPNLQ
+442 TVCDQLPNLR

-463 LPSFSVCQKI
+463 LPSFSGCQKL

-478 RHNEIYEIKVD
+478 RHNEIYEIKVGT
-489 AFQQLLGL
+489 FQQLLSL
-497 RSLNLAWNKIVTI
+497 RSLNLAWNKIAII

-534 PVTGLHGLT
+534 PITGLHGLT

-549 NHGLQSLISSENFPE
+549 NHALQSLISSENFPE

-570 PYAYQCCAFGVCE
+570 PYAYQCCTFGGCE
-583 NVYKISNQWNKGD
+583 NVYKISNQWNKD
-596 NSSMDDLYKK
+596 NSSVDDLNKK
-606 DTGMFQV
+606 DAGIFQV

-621 FLFDFEE
+621 FLLDFEE
-628 DLKALHSVQCS
+628 DLKAFHSVQCS

-652 GSWLI
+652 GSWLL

-663 IAVLALTCNALVT
+663 IAVLALSCNALVI

-684 YISSVKLLIGMIAV
+684 YISSIKLLIGVIAV

-705 CSAVLAGVD
+705 SSAVLAAVD
-714 AFTFGSFARHGAW
+714 TFTFGSFAQHGAW
-727 WENGVGCQVIGFL
+727 WENGIGCQIIGFL

-746 SSVFLLTLA
+746 SSVFMLTLA

-760 FSVKCS
+760 ISVKCS
-766 AKFETKTPFS
+766 SKFEMKTPFS
-776 SLKAVILLCTLLA
+776 SLKVIVLLCVLLA
-789 LAMATVPLL
+789 LTIATVPLL
-798 GGSEYSASPLCLP
+798 GGSEYNASPLCLP
-811 LPFGEPSTTGYM
+811 LPFGEPSTPGYM

-835 VMTIAYTRLYCNL
+835 IMTVAYTKLYCNL

-924 KEDLGSLGKQSHLWT
+924 KEDLDSLGKQTHFWT
-939 RSPHPSLMSINSDDV
+939 RSKHPSLLSINSDDV

-963 ALVTFTSA
+963 ALVAFTHA
-971 SIAYDLPSNSVSL
+971 SIAYDLPSNSGSS

-997 VAFVPCL
+997 VDFVPCL

>member
-1 MLLHTAQAACSSNA
+1 
-15 HRHCRGCSEGCSG
+15 
-28 GRRVSTGHL
+28 
-37 CPRGASPRRPRWGA
+37 
-51 GTRCPVLQAPAEAQK
+51 
-66 PPERRPARH
+66 
-75 GPQQPGRCPPPAS
+75 
-88 ASPPPTSGTMDTSRL
+88 MDTSRL

-117 GGGSPRSGAPPRGCP
+117 GGGSPRSGALPRGCP
-132 AHCQCE
+132 THCQCE

-177 LSPNPLPSL
+177 LPPNPLPSL

-354 NLKELGFHSNN
+354 NLKEL
-365 IRSIP
+365 
-370 EKAFVG
+370 
-376 NPSLITI
+376 

-463 LPSFSVCQKI
+463 LPSFSVCQKL

-489 AFQQLLGL
+489 AFLQLLGL
-497 RSLNLAWNKIVTI
+497 RSLNLAWNKIVII

-549 NHGLQSLISSENFPE
+549 NHALQSLISSENFPE

-583 NVYKISNQWNKGD
+583 NMYKLSNQWNKGD

-606 DTGMFQV
+606 DAGMFQV

-663 IAVLALTCNALVT
+663 TAVLALTCNALVT

-684 YISSVKLLIGMIAV
+684 YISSIKLLIGMIAV
-698 VNMLTGV
+698 VNMLTGAA
-705 CSAVLAGVD
+705 SAVLAGVD

-766 AKFETKTPFS
+766 AKFETKTTFS

-798 GGSEYSASPLCLP
+798 GGSEYGASPLCLP
-811 LPFGEPSTTGYM
+811 LPFGEPSATGYM

-911 LNPLLYILFNPHF
+911 VNPLLYILFNPHF
-924 KEDLGSLGKQSHLWT
+924 KEDLGSLGKQTHFWT
-939 RSPHPSLMSINSDDV
+939 RSQHPSLMSINSDDV

-971 SIAYDLPSNSVSL
+971 SIAYDLPSNSMSL

>member
-1 MLLHTAQAACSSNA
+1 
-15 HRHCRGCSEGCSG
+15 
-28 GRRVSTGHL
+28 
-37 CPRGASPRRPRWGA
+37 
-51 GTRCPVLQAPAEAQK
+51 
-66 PPERRPARH
+66 
-75 GPQQPGRCPPPAS
+75 
-88 ASPPPTSGTMDTSRL
+88 MDTSSAG
-103 RVLLSLP
+103 LLLALP

-117 GGGSPRSGAPPRGCP
+117 GGGSPRPGALLRGCP

-138 PDGRMLLRVDCSDL
+138 ADGRMLLRVDCSDL

-172 NNISH
+172 NNISQ
-177 LSPNPLPSL
+177 LPPNPLHGL

-208 GLYSLKVLMLQNNQ
+208 GLYSLKVLMLQNNH

-237 QSLRLDANHISYV
+237 QSLRLDANHISSV
-250 PPSCFSGLHSLRH
+250 PPSCFSGLYSLRH

-276 QAFRSLSALQAMTL
+276 QALRSLSALQAMTL

-303 GNLSSLVVLHLHNNR
+303 RNLSSLVVLHLHNNR

-354 NLKELGFHSNN
+354 NLKEL
-365 IRSIP
+365 
-370 EKAFVG
+370 
-376 NPSLITI
+376 
-383 HFYDNPIQFVGR
+383 HFYDNPIQVVGR

-422 GTANLESLTLT
+422 GTASLESLTLT

-452 VLDLSYNLLED
+452 ALDLSYNLLED
-463 LPSFSVCQKI
+463 LPSFSVCQKL

-478 RHNEIYEIKVD
+478 RHNEMCEIR
-489 AFQQLLGL
+489 ANTFQQLFSL
-497 RSLNLAWNKIVTI
+497 RSLNLAWNKIAII

-516 TLPSLIKLDLS
+516 TLPSLRKLDLS
-527 SNLLSSF
+527 SNRLSSF

-549 NHGLQSLISSENFPE
+549 NHALQSLISSENFPE

-583 NVYKISNQWNKGD
+583 NVYKISNQWTKGD
-596 NSSMDDLYKK
+596 NSSADDLHKK
-606 DTGMFQV
+606 DAGMFQV

-621 FLFDFEE
+621 FLLDFEE

-646 PCEHLF
+646 LCEYLF
-652 GSWLI
+652 GSWLT

-676 STVFRSPL
+676 STVFRAPL
-684 YISSVKLLIGMIAV
+684 YISSVKLLIGLIAV

-705 CSAVLAGVD
+705 SSAVLAGVD
-714 AFTFGSFARHGAW
+714 AFTFGSFAQHGAW
-727 WENGVGCQVIGFL
+727 WEQGVGCQVVGFL

-776 SLKAVILLCTLLA
+776 SLKAIVVLCAVLA
-789 LAMATVPLL
+789 VTVAAVPLL

-811 LPFGEPSTTGYM
+811 LPFGEPSATGYM

-835 VMTIAYTRLYCNL
+835 VMTIAYTKLYCNL

-924 KEDLGSLGKQSHLWT
+924 KEDLGSLGKKTHFWT
-939 RSPHPSLMSINSDDV
+939 RAKHTSLMSINSDDV

-971 SIAYDLPSNSVSL
+971 SRAYDLPSNSGSP

>member
-1 MLLHTAQAACSSNA
+1 MLLHTAQTACSSNA
-15 HRHCRGCSEGCSG
+15 HGYCRGCIQGCSG
-28 GRRVSTGHL
+28 GQRGCNVLRD
-37 CPRGASPRRPRWGA
+37 PRGTSPRRSRRGA
-51 GTRCPVLQAPAEAQK
+51 GARRPVLQTPAELQK
-66 PPERRPARH
+66 PEERRLARH
-75 GPQQPGRCPPPAS
+75 SPQQSRRCPRLASGSRIPAL
-88 ASPPPTSGTMDTSRL
+88 GTMDTSRVG
-103 RVLLSLP
+103 VLLSLP

-117 GGGSPRSGAPPRGCP
+117 GGGSPKSGALPRGCP
-132 AHCQCE
+132 THCHCE

-160 LSVFTSYLDLSM
+160 ISVFTSYLDLSM
-172 NNISH
+172 NNISR
-177 LSPNPLPSL
+177 LPPGPLHSL

-290 ALNKIHHIPDYAF
+290 ALNKIHYIPDYAF

-354 NLKELGFHSNN
+354 NLKEL
-365 IRSIP
+365 
-370 EKAFVG
+370 
-376 NPSLITI
+376 

-463 LPSFSVCQKI
+463 LPSFSVCQKL
-473 QKIDL
+473 QKIDF
-478 RHNEIYEIKVD
+478 RHNEIYEIKVNT
-489 AFQQLLGL
+489 FQQLPGL
-497 RSLNLAWNKIVTI
+497 RSLNLAWNKIAII
-510 HPNAFS
+510 HPDAFS

-549 NHGLQSLISSENFPE
+549 NHALQTLISSENFPE
-564 LKVIEM
+564 LKIIEM
-570 PYAYQCCAFGVCE
+570 PYAYQCCEFGVCE
-583 NVYKISNQWNKGD
+583 NIYKIPNQWNKGD
-596 NSSMDDLYKK
+596 NSSVDDLHKK
-606 DTGMFQV
+606 DAGMVLV

-621 FLFDFEE
+621 FLLDFEE

-639 PSPGPFK
+639 PSPAFFFLELSGPFK

-657 RIGVWT
+657 RIGVW
-663 IAVLALTCNALVT
+663 IIVVLAISCNTLVI

-684 YISSVKLLIGMIAV
+684 YISSIKLLIGVIAV
-698 VNMLTGV
+698 MNMLMGV
-705 CSAVLAGVD
+705 SSTVLAAID
-714 AFTFGSFARHGAW
+714 AFTFGSFAQHGAW
-727 WENGVGCQVIGFL
+727 WENGVGCQIIGFL

-766 AKFETKTPFS
+766 ARFEMKTPFS
-776 SLKAVILLCTLLA
+776 SLKAIILLCALLA
-789 LAMATVPLL
+789 LTIATVPLL

-835 VMTIAYTRLYCNL
+835 IMTIAYTKLYCNL

-924 KEDLGSLGKQSHLWT
+924 KEDLGSLGKQTHLWT
-939 RSPHPSLMSINSDDV
+939 RSKHPSLISINSDDV

-971 SIAYDLPSNSVSL
+971 SIAYDLPSNSVSS
-984 PAYPMTESCHLSS
+984 PAYTVTESCHLSS

>member
-1 MLLHTAQAACSSNA
+1 
-15 HRHCRGCSEGCSG
+15 
-28 GRRVSTGHL
+28 
-37 CPRGASPRRPRWGA
+37 
-51 GTRCPVLQAPAEAQK
+51 
-66 PPERRPARH
+66 
-75 GPQQPGRCPPPAS
+75 
-88 ASPPPTSGTMDTSRL
+88 MDTSSVG
-103 RVLLSLP
+103 VLLSLP

-117 GGGSPRSGAPPRGCP
+117 GGGSPRPGTLLRGCP

-160 LSVFTSYLDLSM
+160 LSVFTSYLPPASQMCLPLLGMPFFFFIFTASSVAKNVLHMAYAYRSMHVYEVHPMIKKDDAKLILSGQQNSVGTHGCKLYDFRHVSCGCPDSRAADTGSVTADGKSPRASASTSVPLAVRDLSM
-172 NNISH
+172 NNISQ
-177 LSPNPLPSL
+177 LPPSPLHSL

-192 RLAGNA
+192 
-198 LTYIPKGAFA
+198 
-208 GLYSLKVLMLQNNQ
+208 MLQNNH

-237 QSLRLDANHISYV
+237 QSLRLDANRISSV
-250 PPSCFSGLHSLRH
+250 PPSCFNGLHSLRH

-303 GNLSSLVVLHLHNNR
+303 GNLSSLVVL
-318 IHSLGKKCFDGLHSL
+318 
-333 ETLDLNYNNLDEFP
+333 DLNYNNLDEFP
-347 TAIRTLS
+347 TAVRTLS

-365 IRSIP
+365 IKSIP
-370 EKAFVG
+370 EKAFAG

-383 HFYDNPIQFVGR
+383 HFYDNPIQLVGR
-395 SAFQHLPELR
+395 AAFQHLPELR
-405 TLTLNGASQIT
+405 T
-416 EFPDLT
+416 
-422 GTANLESLTLT
+422 LTLT

-463 LPSFSVCQKI
+463 LPSFSVCKKLQKM
-473 QKIDL
+473 
-478 RHNEIYEIKVD
+478 
-489 AFQQLLGL
+489 
-497 RSLNLAWNKIVTI
+497 NLAWNKIAII

-516 TLPSLIKLDLS
+516 TLPSLRKLDLS
-527 SNLLSSF
+527 SNRLSSI

-549 NHGLQSLISSENFPE
+549 NHALQSLISSENFPE

-596 NSSMDDLYKK
+596 NGSAEDLHKK
-606 DTGMFQV
+606 DAGIFQV
-613 QDERDLED
+613 Q
-621 FLFDFEE
+621 
-628 DLKALHSVQCS
+628 
-639 PSPGPFK
+639 GPFK
-646 PCEHLF
+646 LCEYLF

-676 STVFRSPL
+676 STVFRAAV
-684 YISSVKLLIGMIAV
+684 YISSIKLLIGLIAA
-698 VNMLTGV
+698 VNMLMGV
-705 CSAVLAGVD
+705 SSAVLAGVD
-714 AFTFGSFARHGAW
+714 AFTFGSFAQHGAW
-727 WENGVGCQVIGFL
+727 WEQAVGCRVVGFL

-760 FSVKCS
+760 WSVKCS
-766 AKFETKTPFS
+766 AKFETQTPFP
-776 SLKAVILLCTLLA
+776 SLRATLALCALLA
-789 LAMATVPLL
+789 GTVAAVPLL

-811 LPFGEPSTTGYM
+811 LPFGEPRATGYM

-835 VMTIAYTRLYCNL
+835 VMTVAYTRLYCHL
-848 EKGDLENIWD
+848 EKGDLESMWD
-858 CSMVKHIA
+858 CSMVKHVA
-866 LLLFTNCILYCPVA
+866 LLLFTNCILHCPMA

-924 KEDLGSLGKQSHLWT
+924 KEDLGSLGKQTHFWT
-939 RSPHPSLMSINSDDV
+939 RSKHTSLMSINSDDV

-971 SIAYDLPSNSVSL
+971 SIAYDLPSGSGSA

>member
-1 MLLHTAQAACSSNA
+1 
-15 HRHCRGCSEGCSG
+15 
-28 GRRVSTGHL
+28 
-37 CPRGASPRRPRWGA
+37 
-51 GTRCPVLQAPAEAQK
+51 
-66 PPERRPARH
+66 
-75 GPQQPGRCPPPAS
+75 
-88 ASPPPTSGTMDTSRL
+88 MDTSRVG
-103 RVLLSLP
+103 VLLSLP

-117 GGGSPRSGAPPRGCP
+117 GGGSPKPGALPRGCP
-132 AHCQCE
+132 THCHCE

-160 LSVFTSYLDLSM
+160 ISVFTSYLDLSM
-172 NNISH
+172 NNISR
-177 LSPNPLPSL
+177 LPPGPLHSL

-198 LTYIPKGAFA
+198 LTYIPKGAFT

-237 QSLRLDANHISYV
+237 QS
-250 PPSCFSGLHSLRH
+250 
-263 LWLDDNALTEIPV
+263 
-276 QAFRSLSALQAMTL
+276 
-290 ALNKIHHIPDYAF
+290 
-303 GNLSSLVVLHLHNNR
+303 LHLHNNR

-463 LPSFSVCQKI
+463 LPSFSVCQKL
-473 QKIDL
+473 QKIDF
-478 RHNEIYEIKVD
+478 RHNEIYEIKVNT
-489 AFQQLLGL
+489 FQQLPGL
-497 RSLNLAWNKIVTI
+497 RSLNLAWNKIAII
-510 HPNAFS
+510 HPDAFS

-549 NHGLQSLISSENFPE
+549 NHALQTLISSENFPE
-564 LKVIEM
+564 LKIIEM
-570 PYAYQCCAFGVCE
+570 PYAYQCCEFGVCE
-583 NVYKISNQWNKGD
+583 NIYKIPNQWNKGD
-596 NSSMDDLYKK
+596 NSSVDDLHKK
-606 DTGMFQV
+606 DAGMVLV

-621 FLFDFEE
+621 FLLDFEE

-657 RIGVWT
+657 RIGVW
-663 IAVLALTCNALVT
+663 IIVVLAISCNTLVI

-684 YISSVKLLIGMIAV
+684 YISSIKLLIGVIAV
-698 VNMLTGV
+698 MNMLMGV
-705 CSAVLAGVD
+705 SSTVLAAID
-714 AFTFGSFARHGAW
+714 AFTFGSFAQHGAW
-727 WENGVGCQVIGFL
+727 WENGIGCPIIGFL

-766 AKFETKTPFS
+766 ARFEMKTPFS
-776 SLKAVILLCTLLA
+776 SLKAIILLCALLA
-789 LAMATVPLL
+789 LTIATVPLL

-835 VMTIAYTRLYCNL
+835 IMTIAYTKLYCNL

-924 KEDLGSLGKQSHLWT
+924 KEDLGSLGKQTHLWT
-939 RSPHPSLMSINSDDV
+939 RSKHPSLISINSDDV

-971 SIAYDLPSNSVSL
+971 SIAYDLPSNSVSS
-984 PAYPMTESCHLSS
+984 PAYTVTESCHLSS

>member
-1 MLLHTAQAACSSNA
+1 
-15 HRHCRGCSEGCSG
+15 
-28 GRRVSTGHL
+28 
-37 CPRGASPRRPRWGA
+37 
-51 GTRCPVLQAPAEAQK
+51 
-66 PPERRPARH
+66 
-75 GPQQPGRCPPPAS
+75 
-88 ASPPPTSGTMDTSRL
+88 MDTSS
-103 RVLLSLP
+103 VGLLLALP

-117 GGGSPRSGAPPRGCP
+117 GGGSPRPGALLRGCP

-172 NNISH
+172 NNISQ
-177 LSPNPLPSL
+177 LPPNPLHGL

-208 GLYSLKVLMLQNNQ
+208 GLYSLKVLMLQNNR

-237 QSLRLDANHISYV
+237 QS
-250 PPSCFSGLHSLRH
+250 
-263 LWLDDNALTEIPV
+263 
-276 QAFRSLSALQAMTL
+276 
-290 ALNKIHHIPDYAF
+290 
-303 GNLSSLVVLHLHNNR
+303 LHLHNNR

-365 IRSIP
+365 IKSIP

-383 HFYDNPIQFVGR
+383 HFYDNPIQVVGR

-405 TLTLNGASQIT
+405 ILTLNGASQIT

-422 GTANLESLTLT
+422 GTASLESLTLT

-463 LPSFSVCQKI
+463 LPSFSVCRKL

-478 RHNEIYEIKVD
+478 RHNEMCEIR
-489 AFQQLLGL
+489 ANTFQQLFSL
-497 RSLNLAWNKIVTI
+497 RSLNLAWNKIAVI

-516 TLPSLIKLDLS
+516 TLPSLRKLDLS
-527 SNLLSSF
+527 SNRLSSF

-549 NHGLQSLISSENFPE
+549 NHALQSLISSENFPE

-596 NSSMDDLYKK
+596 NSSADDLHKK
-606 DTGMFQV
+606 DAGMFQV

-621 FLFDFEE
+621 FLLDFEE

-646 PCEHLF
+646 LCEYLF

-676 STVFRSPL
+676 STVFRAPL
-684 YISSVKLLIGMIAV
+684 YISSVKLLIGLIAV

-705 CSAVLAGVD
+705 SSAVLAGVD
-714 AFTFGSFARHGAW
+714 AFTFGSFAQHGAW
-727 WENGVGCQVIGFL
+727 WEQGVGCQVVGFL

-776 SLKAVILLCTLLA
+776 SLKAIVALCAMLA
-789 LAMATVPLL
+789 ATIAAVPLL

-811 LPFGEPSTTGYM
+811 LPFGEPSATGYM

-835 VMTIAYTRLYCNL
+835 VMTIAYTKLYCNL

-924 KEDLGSLGKQSHLWT
+924 KEDLGSLGKQTHFWT
-939 RSPHPSLMSINSDDV
+939 RSKHTSLMSINSDDV

-971 SIAYDLPSNSVSL
+971 SRAYDLPSNSGSP

>member
-1 MLLHTAQAACSSNA
+1 
-15 HRHCRGCSEGCSG
+15 
-28 GRRVSTGHL
+28 
-37 CPRGASPRRPRWGA
+37 
-51 GTRCPVLQAPAEAQK
+51 
-66 PPERRPARH
+66 
-75 GPQQPGRCPPPAS
+75 
-88 ASPPPTSGTMDTSRL
+88 MDTSRVG
-103 RVLLSLP
+103 VLLSLP

-117 GGGSPRSGAPPRGCP
+117 GGGSPRPGALLRGCP

-172 NNISH
+172 NNISQ
-177 LSPNPLPSL
+177 LPPSPLHSL
-186 RFLEEL
+186 RFLEE
-192 RLAGNA
+192 
-198 LTYIPKGAFA
+198 F
-208 GLYSLKVLMLQNNQ
+208 MLQNNH
-222 LRQVPTEALQNLRSL
+222 LRQVPAGALQNLRSL

-347 TAIRTLS
+347 TAIKTLS

-365 IRSIP
+365 IKSIP

-383 HFYDNPIQFVGR
+383 HFYDNPIQLVGR

-422 GTANLESLTLT
+422 GTASLESLTLT

-442 TVCDQLPNLQ
+442 TACDQLPNLQ

-463 LPSFSVCQKI
+463 LPSFSVCQKL

-478 RHNEIYEIKVD
+478 RHNEIFEIKVD
-489 AFQQLLGL
+489 TFQQLLSL
-497 RSLNLAWNKIVTI
+497 RALNLAWNKIAVI

-516 TLPSLIKLDLS
+516 TLPSLRKLDLS

-549 NHGLQSLISSENFPE
+549 NHALQSLISSENFPE

-570 PYAYQCCAFGVCE
+570 PYAYQCCAFGACE
-583 NVYKISNQWNKGD
+583 NVYKISNQWNKDD
-596 NSSMDDLYKK
+596 NSSTDDLHKK
-606 DTGMFQV
+606 DAGMFQI

-621 FLFDFEE
+621 FLLDFEE
-628 DLKALHSVQCS
+628 DLKALHSAQCS

-646 PCEHLF
+646 LCEYLF

-676 STVFRSPL
+676 STVFRAPL
-684 YISSVKLLIGMIAV
+684 YISSIKLLIGLIAA
-698 VNMLTGV
+698 VNMLMGV
-705 CSAVLAGVD
+705 SSAVLAGVD
-714 AFTFGSFARHGAW
+714 AFTFGSFAQHGAW
-727 WENGVGCQVIGFL
+727 WEQGVGCQVVGFL

-760 FSVKCS
+760 FSVKYS
-766 AKFETKTPFS
+766 AKFERKTPFS
-776 SLKAVILLCTLLA
+776 SLKVIILLCAVLA
-789 LAMATVPLL
+789 LTIATVPLL
-798 GGSEYSASPLCLP
+798 GGSEFSASPLCLP

-835 VMTIAYTRLYCNL
+835 VMTIAYTKLYCNL

-924 KEDLGSLGKQSHLWT
+924 KEDLGSLGKQTHFWT
-939 RSPHPSLMSINSDDV
+939 RSRNPSLMSINSDDV

-971 SIAYDLPSNSVSL
+971 SIAYDLPSNSVSP
-984 PAYPMTESCHLSS
+984 PAYPVTESCHLSS
-997 VAFVPCL
+997 VAFVPCV

>member
-1 MLLHTAQAACSSNA
+1 
-15 HRHCRGCSEGCSG
+15 
-28 GRRVSTGHL
+28 
-37 CPRGASPRRPRWGA
+37 
-51 GTRCPVLQAPAEAQK
+51 
-66 PPERRPARH
+66 
-75 GPQQPGRCPPPAS
+75 
-88 ASPPPTSGTMDTSRL
+88 MDTSPVG
-103 RVLLSLP
+103 VLLSLP

-117 GGGSPRSGAPPRGCP
+117 VGGSPRPGALLRGCP

-172 NNISH
+172 NNISQ
-177 LSPNPLPSL
+177 LPPNPLYSL

-198 LTYIPKGAFA
+198 LTYIPNGAFA
-208 GLYSLKVLMLQNNQ
+208 GLYSLKVLMLQNNH

-354 NLKELGFHSNN
+354 NLKEL
-365 IRSIP
+365 
-370 EKAFVG
+370 
-376 NPSLITI
+376 
-383 HFYDNPIQFVGR
+383 HFYDNPIQLVGR

-416 EFPDLT
+416 VFPDLT
-422 GTANLESLTLT
+422 GTASLESLTLT

-442 TVCDQLPNLQ
+442 TACDQLPNLQ

-463 LPSFSVCQKI
+463 LPSFSVCQKL

-489 AFQQLLGL
+489 TFQQLLSL
-497 RSLNLAWNKIVTI
+497 RTLNLAWNKIAII

-516 TLPSLIKLDLS
+516 TLPSLRKLDLS
-527 SNLLSSF
+527 SNRLSSF

-549 NHGLQSLISSENFPE
+549 NHALQSLISSENFPE

-583 NVYKISNQWNKGD
+583 NVYKISNQWNKED
-596 NSSMDDLYKK
+596 NSSTDDLHKK
-606 DTGMFQV
+606 DAGMFQV

-621 FLFDFEE
+621 FLLDFEE
-628 DLKALHSVQCS
+628 DLKVLHSAQCS

-646 PCEHLF
+646 LCEYLF

-663 IAVLALTCNALVT
+663 IAILALTCNALVT
-676 STVFRSPL
+676 STVFRAPL
-684 YISSVKLLIGMIAV
+684 YISSIKLLIGLIAA
-698 VNMLTGV
+698 VNMLMGV
-705 CSAVLAGVD
+705 SSAVLAGVD
-714 AFTFGSFARHGAW
+714 AFTFGSFAQHGAW
-727 WENGVGCQVIGFL
+727 WEQGVGCQVVGFL

-760 FSVKCS
+760 FSVRCS
-766 AKFETKTPFS
+766 AKFERKTPFS
-776 SLKAVILLCTLLA
+776 CLKAVILLCAVLA
-789 LAMATVPLL
+789 LTIATVPLL
-798 GGSEYSASPLCLP
+798 GASEFSASPLCLP
-811 LPFGEPSTTGYM
+811 LPFGDPSTTGYM

-835 VMTIAYTRLYCNL
+835 VMTIAYTKLYCNL
-848 EKGDLENIWD
+848 EKGDLENMWD

-924 KEDLGSLGKQSHLWT
+924 KEDLGSLGKQPHFWT
-939 RSPHPSLMSINSDDV
+939 RSRNPSLMSINSDDV

-971 SIAYDLPSNSVSL
+971 SIAYDLPSNSVSP
-984 PAYPMTESCHLSS
+984 PAYPVTESCHLSS

>member
-1 MLLHTAQAACSSNA
+1 M
-15 HRHCRGCSEGCSG
+15 
-28 GRRVSTGHL
+28 
-37 CPRGASPRRPRWGA
+37 
-51 GTRCPVLQAPAEAQK
+51 
-66 PPERRPARH
+66 
-75 GPQQPGRCPPPAS
+75 
-88 ASPPPTSGTMDTSRL
+88 
-103 RVLLSLP
+103 
-110 VLLQLAA
+110 
-117 GGGSPRSGAPPRGCP
+117 
-132 AHCQCE
+132 
-138 PDGRMLLRVDCSDL
+138 
-152 GLSELPSN
+152 
-160 LSVFTSYLDLSM
+160 LSVFPSRDLSM
-172 NNISH
+172 NNISQ
-177 LSPNPLPSL
+177 LPPSLLHSL

-198 LTYIPKGAFA
+198 LTHIPKGAFT
-208 GLYSLKVLMLQNNQ
+208 GLHSLKVLMLQNNQ
-222 LRQVPTEALQNLRSL
+222 LRQVPSEALQNLRSL

-263 LWLDDNALTEIPV
+263 LWLDDNALTEVPV

-290 ALNKIHHIPDYAF
+290 ALNKIHHIPDLAF

-347 TAIRTLS
+347 TAIKTLS

-370 EKAFVG
+370 EKAFIG

-383 HFYDNPIQFVGR
+383 HFYDNPIQFVGI

-422 GTANLESLTLT
+422 GTGNLESLTLT
-433 GAQISSLPQ
+433 GAKISSLPQ

-463 LPSFSVCQKI
+463 LPSLSGCQKL

-478 RHNEIYEIKVD
+478 RHNDIYEIKGD
-489 AFQQLLGL
+489 TFEQLFNL
-497 RSLNLAWNKIVTI
+497 RSLNLAWNKIAMI

-549 NHGLQSLISSENFPE
+549 NRALQSLIPSANFPE
-564 LKVIEM
+564 LKIIEM

-583 NVYKISNQWNKGD
+583 NVYKISNPWNKGG
-596 NSSMDDLYKK
+596 NSSVDDLHKK
-606 DTGMFQV
+606 DAGLFQV

-621 FLFDFEE
+621 FLLDFEE
-628 DLKALHSVQCS
+628 DLQALQSVQCS

-646 PCEHLF
+646 PCDHLF

-657 RIGVWT
+657 RIGVWI
-663 IAVLALTCNALVT
+663 IAVLALSCNALVM
-676 STVFRSPL
+676 STVFRTTL
-684 YISSVKLLIGMIAV
+684 YISSIKLLIGVMAV
-698 VNMLTGV
+698 VNMTMGV
-705 CSAVLAGVD
+705 SSAVLAIVD
-714 AFTFGSFARHGAW
+714 TFTFGSFAQHGAW
-727 WENGVGCQVIGFL
+727 WEDGIGCQIVGFL
-740 SIFASE
+740 SMFASE

-760 FSVKCS
+760 LSSKCS
-766 AKFETKTPFS
+766 SKFEMKTPLS
-776 SLKAVILLCTLLA
+776 GLKVIMLLCVLLA
-789 LAMATVPLL
+789 LTIAAVPLL
-798 GGSEYSASPLCLP
+798 GGSEYNASPLCLP

-835 VMTIAYTRLYCNL
+835 IMTIAYTKLYCNL
-848 EKGDLENIWD
+848 DKGDLENLWD

-866 LLLFTNCILYCPVA
+866 LLLFANCILYCPVA

-911 LNPLLYILFNPHF
+911 LNPLLYIIFNPHF
-924 KEDLGSLGKQSHLWT
+924 KEDMGSLGKQTHFWT
-939 RSPHPSLMSINSDDV
+939 RSKHPSLLSINSDDV
-954 EKQSCDSTQ
+954 EKRSCDSTQ
-963 ALVTFTSA
+963 ALVAFTHA
-971 SIAYDLPSNSVSL
+971 SIAYDLPSNSGSS

>member
-1 MLLHTAQAACSSNA
+1 
-15 HRHCRGCSEGCSG
+15 
-28 GRRVSTGHL
+28 
-37 CPRGASPRRPRWGA
+37 
-51 GTRCPVLQAPAEAQK
+51 
-66 PPERRPARH
+66 
-75 GPQQPGRCPPPAS
+75 
-88 ASPPPTSGTMDTSRL
+88 MDTSC
-103 RVLLSLP
+103 VHMLLSLLA
-110 VLLQLAA
+110 LLQLVAA
-117 GGGSPRSGAPPRGCP
+117 GSSPGPDAIPRGCP
-132 AHCQCE
+132 SHCHCE
-138 PDGRMLLRVDCSDL
+138 LDGRMLLRVDCSDL

-172 NNISH
+172 NNISQ
-177 LSPNPLPSL
+177 LPASLLHRL

-198 LTYIPKGAFA
+198 LTHIPKGAFT
-208 GLYSLKVLMLQNNQ
+208 GLHSLKVLMLQNNQ
-222 LRQVPTEALQNLRSL
+222 LRQVPEEALQNLRSL

-263 LWLDDNALTEIPV
+263 LWLDDNALTDVPV

-290 ALNKIHHIPDYAF
+290 ALNKIHHIADYAF

-347 TAIRTLS
+347 TAIKTLS
-354 NLKELGFHSNN
+354 NLKEL
-365 IRSIP
+365 
-370 EKAFVG
+370 
-376 NPSLITI
+376 
-383 HFYDNPIQFVGR
+383 HFYDNPIQFVGV

-405 TLTLNGASQIT
+405 TLTLNGASHIT
-416 EFPDLT
+416 EFPHLT
-422 GTANLESLTLT
+422 GTATLESLTLT
-433 GAQISSLPQ
+433 GAKISSLPQ
-442 TVCDQLPNLQ
+442 AVCDQLPNLQ

-463 LPSFSVCQKI
+463 LPSLSGCQKL

-478 RHNEIYEIKVD
+478 RHNEIYEIKGST
-489 AFQQLLGL
+489 FQQLFNL
-497 RSLNLAWNKIVTI
+497 RSLNLAWNKIAII

-549 NHGLQSLISSENFPE
+549 NRALQSLIPSANFPE
-564 LKVIEM
+564 LKIIEM
-570 PYAYQCCAFGVCE
+570 PSAYQCCAFGGCE
-583 NVYKISNQWNKGD
+583 NVYKISNQWNKDDG
-596 NSSMDDLYKK
+596 NSVDDLHKK
-606 DTGMFQV
+606 DAGLFQV

-621 FLFDFEE
+621 FLLDFEE

-663 IAVLALTCNALVT
+663 TAVLALSCNALVAL
-676 STVFRSPL
+676 TVFRTPL
-684 YISSVKLLIGMIAV
+684 YISSIKLLIGVIAV
-698 VNMLTGV
+698 VDILMGV
-705 CSAVLAGVD
+705 SSAVLAAVD
-714 AFTFGSFARHGAW
+714 AFTFGRFAQHGAW
-727 WENGVGCQVIGFL
+727 WEDGIGCQIVGFL

-746 SSVFLLTLA
+746 SSIFLLTLA

-766 AKFETKTPFS
+766 SKFEVKAPLFS
-776 SLKAVILLCTLLA
+776 LRAIVLLCVLLA
-789 LAMATVPLL
+789 LTIATIPLL
-798 GGSEYSASPLCLP
+798 GGSKYNASPLCLP

-835 VMTIAYTRLYCNL
+835 IMTIAYTKLYCSL
-848 EKGDLENIWD
+848 EKGELENLWD

-887 LNLTFISPEVIKF
+887 LNLTFISPDVIKF

-911 LNPLLYILFNPHF
+911 LNPLLYIVFNPHF
-924 KEDLGSLGKQSHLWT
+924 KEDMGSLGKHT
-939 RSPHPSLMSINSDDV
+939 RFWMRSKHASLLSINSDDV
-954 EKQSCDSTQ
+954 EKRSCESTQ
-963 ALVTFTSA
+963 ALVSFTHA
-971 SIAYDLPSNSVSL
+971 SIAYDLPSTSGSS

>member
-1 MLLHTAQAACSSNA
+1 
-15 HRHCRGCSEGCSG
+15 
-28 GRRVSTGHL
+28 
-37 CPRGASPRRPRWGA
+37 
-51 GTRCPVLQAPAEAQK
+51 
-66 PPERRPARH
+66 
-75 GPQQPGRCPPPAS
+75 
-88 ASPPPTSGTMDTSRL
+88 MDTSRL

-497 RSLNLAWNKIVTI
+497 RS
-510 HPNAFS
+510 
-516 TLPSLIKLDLS
+516 LDLS

>member
-1 MLLHTAQAACSSNA
+1 
-15 HRHCRGCSEGCSG
+15 
-28 GRRVSTGHL
+28 
-37 CPRGASPRRPRWGA
+37 
-51 GTRCPVLQAPAEAQK
+51 
-66 PPERRPARH
+66 
-75 GPQQPGRCPPPAS
+75 
-88 ASPPPTSGTMDTSRL
+88 MDTSRV

-110 VLLQLAA
+110 ALLQMVAA
-117 GGGSPRSGAPPRGCP
+117 GSPPSPDAMPLGCP
-132 AHCQCE
+132 SRCQCE
-138 PDGRMLLRVDCSDL
+138 LDGRMLLRVDCSDL

-172 NNISH
+172 NN
-177 LSPNPLPSL
+177 LSQLPPSLLHNL

-198 LTYIPKGAFA
+198 LTHIPKGAFS
-208 GLYSLKVLMLQNNQ
+208 GLHSLKVLMLQNNQ
-222 LRQVPTEALQNLRSL
+222 LRQVPSEALQNLRRL

-263 LWLDDNALTEIPV
+263 LWLDDNALTEVPV

-290 ALNKIHHIPDYAF
+290 ALNKIHHIADYAF

-347 TAIRTLS
+347 TAIKTLS
-354 NLKELGFHSNN
+354 NLKEL
-365 IRSIP
+365 
-370 EKAFVG
+370 
-376 NPSLITI
+376 
-383 HFYDNPIQFVGR
+383 HFYDNPIQFVGI

-433 GAQISSLPQ
+433 GAKISSLPQ

-452 VLDLSYNLLED
+452 VLDLSYNLLKD
-463 LPSFSVCQKI
+463 LPSLSGCQKL

-478 RHNEIYEIKVD
+478 RHNEIYEIKGGT
-489 AFQQLLGL
+489 FQQLLNL
-497 RSLNLAWNKIVTI
+497 RSLNLAWNKIAII
-510 HPNAFS
+510 HPSAFS

-527 SNLLSSF
+527 SNFLSSF

-549 NHGLQSLISSENFPE
+549 NLALQSLIPSANFPE
-564 LKVIEM
+564 LKIIEM

-583 NVYKISNQWNKGD
+583 NVYKISNQWSKGD
-596 NSSMDDLYKK
+596 NSSVDDLHKK
-606 DTGMFQV
+606 DAGLFQV

-621 FLFDFEE
+621 FLLDFEE

-657 RIGVWT
+657 RTGVWT
-663 IAVLALTCNALVT
+663 AAVLALSCNALVT
-676 STVFRSPL
+676 WTVFRAPL
-684 YISSVKLLIGMIAV
+684 YISSIKLLIGVIAV
-698 VNMLTGV
+698 VNMVMGV
-705 CSAVLAGVD
+705 PSAVLAGVD
-714 AFTFGSFARHGAW
+714 AFTFGSFAQQGAW
-727 WENGVGCQVIGFL
+727 WEDGLGCQVVGFL

-760 FSVKCS
+760 FSVKCPS
-766 AKFETKTPFS
+766 KFEMKTPLS
-776 SLKAVILLCTLLA
+776 SLKAIILLCILLA
-789 LAMATVPLL
+789 LTIATVPLL
-798 GGSEYSASPLCLP
+798 GGSEYNASPLCLP

-835 VMTIAYTRLYCNL
+835 IMTIAYTKLYCNL
-848 EKGDLENIWD
+848 EKGDLENLWD

-900 ILLVIVPLPAC
+900 ILLVVAPLPAC
-911 LNPLLYILFNPHF
+911 LNPLLYIVFNPHF
-924 KEDLGSLGKQSHLWT
+924 KEDMGSLGKQTHFWT
-939 RSPHPSLMSINSDDV
+939 RSKHPSLLSLNSDDV
-954 EKQSCDSTQ
+954 EKRSCDSTQ
-963 ALVTFTSA
+963 ALVAFTHA
-971 SIAYDLPSNSVSL
+971 SIAYDLPSNSGST